1 MRPGIAA
8 VITHARPGERP
19 WMPQPASAYHLER
32 AQSVSSVLHGSS
44 GHRTPFRFRSHPRES
59 PMMNALP
66 TLIVVWAV
74 LTGLFL
80 ALLAY
85 NGTITRYE
93 DNQLFLADI
102 NANEQQRQTSIVR
115 RVNKTLP
122 FVRILGTLS
131 GVLTV
136 IIITIYTY
144 DSWLKIQ

>member
-1 MRPGIAA
+1 MM
-8 VITHARPGERP
+8 IT
-19 WMPQPASAYHLER
+19 ML
-32 AQSVSSVLHGSS
+32 
-44 GHRTPFRFRSHPRES
+44 
-59 PMMNALP
+59 NALP
-66 TLIVVWAV
+66 VLIVVWAV

-102 NANEQQRQTSIVR
+102 NANEQQRQTTIVR

-131 GVLTV
+131 GVMTV
-136 IIITIYTY
+136 LIIGIYTW
-144 DSWLKIQ
+144 DSWLKLQ